1 MIRGLLLDFY
11 GTVVEDDDAVME
23 LIAAHVAAHAAR
35 PVTAA
40 EVAAAWNDEYVAVAE
55 GTPFRPLRES
65 ATLSLGTIM
74 AAVDCPGD
82 SASLYAHFASRRPPP
97 LRPGTREFLA
107 RVAVPVCIVSD
118 ADRSDL
124 YTAIAHHGL
133 AFAAVVCSEEV
144 GAYKPAPAMFARAL
158 AALAL
163 GPHEV
168 LHIGDSLRCDVA
180 GARAAGIRT
189 VWINRHERPA
199 VEEATADLVVG
210 DLGEL
215 LECAAAGIP
224 RHPARPGAAYRP

>member
-11 GTVVEDDDAVME
+11 GTVVEDDDAVMA
-23 LIAAHVAAHAAR
+23 LVAAHVAAHAAR

-40 EVAAAWNDEYVAVAE
+40 EVAAAWNDEYAAVAE

-65 ATLSLGTIM
+65 AALSLATIM
-74 AAVDCPGD
+74 ARVGCPGD
-82 SASLYAHFASRRPPP
+82 AASLHARFASRRPPP

-124 YTAIAHHGL
+124 HTAIAHHGL

-144 GAYKPAPAMFARAL
+144 GAYKPAAAMFARAL
-158 AALAL
+158 AALGL
-163 GPHEV
+163 GSHEV
-168 LHIGDSLRCDVA
+168 LHVGDSLRSDVA

-189 VWINRHERPA
+189 VWINRHGRPA
-199 VEEATADLVVG
+199 VEGASADLVVG
-210 DLGEL
+210 DRGEL
-215 LECAAAGIP
+215 LASTEAGIP
-224 RHPARPGAAYRP
+224 RSPARPGAARRP